1 VVHRST
7 AHYGWPSIDGN
18 DERFGRQKAIAARFR
33 FMDDRLVPER
43 EDLFAYY
50 AGQSEGQRLLR
61 SAHNRL
67 ELLRTRELLQRQ
79 LPSPPAM
86 VLDVGGG
93 TGIHATWLASR
104 GYRVHLVDVV
114 PQHVRAAAEH
124 RLVTAEVGDARR
136 LMQAD
141 ASVDAVLLLG
151 PLYHLVA
158 RAERLSALAEARRVL
173 RPGGVLLAAAIGRF
187 MAVLDWAQSGGLT
200 ADVAAKLAPVLS
212 TGVHDPTLGF
222 TDAFFH
228 TAVQLQQE
236 VAEVGFA
243 DVRVLGIEGPAWT
256 IVDAPGEYADARFD
270 SALRCAQLTENFAEI
285 VDASA
290 HLMALATAP

>member
-1 VVHRST
+1 MPVGKSIYGHRAGKRLLRRAS
-7 AHYGWPSIDGN
+7 WFI
-18 DERFGRQKAIAARFR
+18 
-33 FMDDRLVPER
+33 DDRLVPER

-50 AGQSEGQRLLR
+50 AGQDEGQRLFR
-61 SAHNRL
+61 FAHNRL

-79 LPSPPAM
+79 LPSPPAV

-93 TGIHATWLASR
+93 TGVHAAWLAGR
-104 GYRVHLVDVV
+104 GYRVHLVDLV
-114 PQHVRAAAEH
+114 PGHVGAAAEH
-124 RLVTAEVGDARR
+124 GLVTAEVGDARR
-136 LMQAD
+136 LTQAD

-151 PLYHLVA
+151 PLYHLVG
-158 RAERLSALAEARRVL
+158 RAERIAALTEARRVL

-200 ADVAAKLAPVLS
+200 ADVGARLVPVLS

-228 TAVQLQQE
+228 TAAQLQQE
-236 VAEVGFA
+236 VAEAGFA
-243 DVRVLGIEGPAWT
+243 DVRVVGIEGPAWT
-256 IVDAPGEYADARFD
+256 IVDAPGDDADARFD

-290 HLMALATAP
+290 HLMALATTPEGQ